1 MMPKYLVML
10 VCSTTKRG
18 GTPRHLP
25 YRLEAENAIEA
36 VDRAK
41 KLASDYYPQYKTIKM
56 DSVTE
61 VRGE

>member
-1 MMPKYLVML
+1 MSKYLVML
-10 VCSTTKRG
+10 VCSTAKHG
-18 GTPRHLP
+18 GTPRYLP
-25 YRLEAENAIEA
+25 YRLEAGNALEA
-36 VDRAK
+36 VDKAK